1 MPFNSVAQVADAVE
15 QGRSHIQHF
24 LRTGFNG
31 SFGVSNVFGDASI
44 GSGVPNYNAYLG
56 NALEATQMI
65 GTGNRSIYVGP
76 GISTERYLLSL
87 SLTMAGS
94 VGYFST
100 TYFLDYLLSYAYVDL
115 DSTDEQLLENP
126 VTLPR
131 YASGEG
137 VRMIAVMQTPGTGLG
152 ATMTVKYT
160 NSDGV
165 AGRTVVMG
173 ARSSGAIGV
182 NIVGQDAPVTAT
194 GPFAPMADG
203 DRGVRAIESV
213 QLNGGIGGFAVIAL
227 VKPLTTLAANEL
239 LSTVEKN
246 FLREHANLPRIYDGA
261 FLNYLF
267 NLAINTSTLAPVIGQ
282 AQFVWTE

>member
-24 LRTGFNG
+24 IRTGFNG

-76 GISTERYLLSL
+76 GINTERYLLSL

-94 VGYFST
+94 VGYFAT

-115 DSTDEQLLENP
+115 DSTDEQLLDNP

-131 YASGEG
+131 YASGDG
-137 VRMIAVMQTPGTGLG
+137 VRMIAVMQTPGTGQG
-152 ATMTVKYT
+152 TTMTLKYT
-160 NSDGV
+160 NSDG
-165 AGRTVVMG
+165 AARTVVMG

-182 NIVGQDAPVTAT
+182 NIVAQDAAVNAT
-194 GPFAPMADG
+194 GPFAPMANG
-203 DRGVRAIESV
+203 DKGVRSVQSV
-213 QLNGGIGGFAVIAL
+213 QLSAGIGGFAVIVL
-227 VKPLTTLAANEL
+227 VKPLTTLVGSEL

-261 FLNYLF
+261 FLNYIF
-267 NLAINTSTLAPVIGQ
+267 NLAIQTSTLAPTIGQ
-282 AQFVWTE
+282 AQFIWTE

>member
-1 MPFNSVAQVADAVE
+1 MPFNTVAQVADAVE
-15 QGRSHIQHF
+15 QGRSHTQHF
-24 LRTGFNG
+24 IRTGFNG

-56 NALEATQMI
+56 SALEATQMI

-76 GISTERYLLSL
+76 GINTERYLLSL

-94 VGYFST
+94 VGYFAT

-115 DSTDEQLLENP
+115 DSTDEQLLDNP

-131 YASGEG
+131 YTSGEG
-137 VRMIAVMQTPGTGLG
+137 VRMIAVMQTPGTGG
-152 ATMTVKYT
+152 ATTMTVKYT

-165 AGRTVVMG
+165 SGTVVMG

-182 NIVGQDAPVTAT
+182 NIVAQDAPVTAS
-194 GPFAPMADG
+194 GPFAPMASG
-203 DRGVRAIESV
+203 DKGVRSVQSV
-213 QLNGGIGGFAVIAL
+213 QLSAGIGGFAVIVL
-227 VKPLTTLAANEL
+227 VKPLTILAANEL
-239 LSTVEKN
+239 SSTVEKN

-282 AQFVWTE
+282 AQFIWTE

>member
-1 MPFNSVAQVADAVE
+1 MPFRSVREVADAVE
-15 QGRSHIQHF
+15 QGRHHTQHF
-24 LRTGFNG
+24 IRTSFNG
-31 SFGVSNVFGDASI
+31 AFGVGNIFGDAS
-44 GSGVPNYNAYLG
+44 SPNYNAYLG

-76 GISTERYLLSL
+76 GVSTERYLLSL
-87 SLTMAGS
+87 SLTMAGAS
-94 VGYFST
+94 SYFPT

-115 DSTDEQLLENP
+115 DSTDEQFLDNP

-131 YASGEG
+131 YTSGEG

-173 ARSSGAIGV
+173 ARSSIVIGV
-182 NIVGQDAPVTAT
+182 NSVAQSPAFNAV
-194 GPFAPMADG
+194 GPFAPMANG
-203 DRGVRAIESV
+203 DKGVRSVESV
-213 QLNGGIGGFAVIAL
+213 QLDGGIGGFAVIAL

-267 NLAINTSTLAPVIGQ
+267 NLAISTSALAPVIGQ

>member
-15 QGRSHIQHF
+15 QGRHHIQHF
-24 LRTGFNG
+24 IRTGFNG

-44 GSGVPNYNAYLG
+44 GSGSPNYNAYLG

-76 GISTERYLLSL
+76 GVSTERYLLSL

-94 VGYFST
+94 VGYFAT

-115 DSTDEQLLENP
+115 DSTDEQFLSNP

-131 YASGEG
+131 YANGDG
-137 VRMIAVMQTPGTGLG
+137 VRMIAVMQTPGTGQG
-152 ATMTVKYT
+152 ATMTLKYT
-160 NSDGV
+160 NSDSV
-165 AGRTVVMG
+165 ARTVVMG

-182 NIVGQDAPVTAT
+182 NIVAQSASANAT
-194 GPFAPMADG
+194 GPFAPMESG
-203 DRGVRAIESV
+203 DKGVRSVQSV
-213 QLNGGIGGFAVIAL
+213 QLSAGIGGFAVLVL
-227 VKPLTTLAANEL
+227 VKPLTTLAGGEL

-267 NLAINTSTLAPVIGQ
+267 NLAVNTSTLAPVIGQ
-282 AQFVWTE
+282 AQFIWTE

>member
-1 MPFNSVAQVADAVE
+1 MPFNTVAQVADAVE
-15 QGRSHIQHF
+15 QGRSHTQHF
-24 LRTGFNG
+24 IRTSFSGA
-31 SFGVSNVFGDASI
+31 FGVSNVFGDASV
-44 GSGVPNYNAYLG
+44 GTGLPTYNAYLG

-65 GTGNRSIYVGP
+65 GSRNRSIYVGP
-76 GISTERYLLSL
+76 DIGTERYLLSL

-94 VGYFST
+94 LGYFPT

-115 DSTDEQLLENP
+115 DSTDEQLLDNP

-137 VRMIAVMQTPGTGLG
+137 VRMIALMQTPGASAAT
-152 ATMTVKYT
+152 TMTVKYT

-165 AGRTVVMG
+165 PRTVVMG
-173 ARSSGAIGV
+173 ARSSGGIGV
-182 NIVGQDAPVTAT
+182 NIAAQSTAANAT

-203 DRGVRAIESV
+203 DKGMRSIQSV
-213 QLNGGIGGFAVIAL
+213 QLDAGIGGFAVIVL
-227 VKPLTTLAANEL
+227 VKPLTILSANEL
-239 LSTVEKN
+239 SSTVEKN

-267 NLAINTSTLAPVIGQ
+267 NLAVNTGSLAPVIGQ
-282 AQFVWTE
+282 AQFIWTE

>member
-24 LRTGFNG
+24 IRTGFNG

-44 GSGVPNYNAYLG
+44 GSGLPNYNAYLG

-94 VGYFST
+94 VGYFAT

-115 DSTDEQLLENP
+115 DSTDEQFLSNP

-131 YASGEG
+131 YANGDG
-137 VRMIAVMQTPGTGLG
+137 VRMIAVMQTPGTGQG
-152 ATMTVKYT
+152 TTMTLKYT

-165 AGRTVVMG
+165 ARTVVMG

-182 NIVGQDAPVTAT
+182 NIVAQSASVNAT
-194 GPFAPMADG
+194 GPFAPMESG
-203 DRGVRAIESV
+203 DKGVRSV
-213 QLNGGIGGFAVIAL
+213 QSVQFAGGIGGFAVIAL
-227 VKPLTTLAANEL
+227 VKPLTTLAGNEL

-282 AQFVWTE
+282 AQFIWTE

>member
-1 MPFNSVAQVADAVE
+1 MPFRSVREVADAVE
-15 QGRSHIQHF
+15 QGRHHTQHF
-24 LRTGFNG
+24 IRTGLNG
-31 SFGVSNVFGDASI
+31 AFGVGNVFGDASI
-44 GSGVPNYNAYLG
+44 GSGSPNYNAYLG

-65 GTGNRSIYVGP
+65 GAGNRSIYVGP

-94 VGYFST
+94 IGYFAT

-115 DSTDEQLLENP
+115 DSTDEQLLDNP

-131 YASGEG
+131 YTSGEG
-137 VRMIAVMQTPGTGLG
+137 VRMIALMQTPGTGLG

-173 ARSSGAIGV
+173 ARSSGGIGV
-182 NIVGQDAPVTAT
+182 NIVAQSSAFNAT
-194 GPFAPMADG
+194 GPFAPMANG
-203 DRGVRAIESV
+203 DKGVRSVESV
-213 QLNGGIGGFAVIAL
+213 QLDGGIGGFAVIAL

-239 LSTVEKN
+239 LSTVEKD

-267 NLAINTSTLAPVIGQ
+267 NLAINTSSLVPVIGQ